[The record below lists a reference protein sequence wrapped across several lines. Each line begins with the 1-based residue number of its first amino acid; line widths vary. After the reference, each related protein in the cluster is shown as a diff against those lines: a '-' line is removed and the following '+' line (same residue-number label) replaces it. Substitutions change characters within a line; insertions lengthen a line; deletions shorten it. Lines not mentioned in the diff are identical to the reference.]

1 MNVLLWS
8 PELKFYYLKYSM
20 WSSLSLSRRMNVC
33 SHGLDLSRSNPDR
46 LINHDL
52 WATGLVW
59 STGWRT
65 RSAGGPALYFTVTTL
80 WAWPL
85 TDGLFFPTW
94 GKQRLN
100 LCQVCMSFIFLHL
113 IVHCGAVMTNMVH
126 WFLSEATCSALRCG
140 CLLLLPALHVA
151 VWSNS
156 WQFDGVIDALVGRL
170 IVCWAELLFC
180 VCPTVWS
187 TPRWAELFLSEQLL
201 FSQSFF
207 CIWTAS
213 FIYWQQGCLTD
224 QVWDRFHN
232 SHGTHPHD
240 LLSYSRPAIPSLASK
255 SCWVSIFLLSPWE

>member
-52 WATGLVW
+52 WATGLLW

-201 FSQSFF
+201 QGNKAARPTKSGIDSTTLTEHTHTTYSATVDLQYHPWPQSHAESAFFF
-207 CIWTAS
+207 CP
-213 FIYWQQGCLTD
+213 
-224 QVWDRFHN
+224 RE
-232 SHGTHPHD
+232 
-240 LLSYSRPAIPSLASK
+240 SK
-255 SCWVSIFLLSPWE
+255 FL